1 MSVLLIFQIIWT
13 APNTLIGLLVGVFN
27 LLTGG
32 RLRWRLGAVECSGGI
47 VKRLFAGMPNR
58 RIVAM
63 TLGHVI
69 LGIHEEALES
79 VTNHERVHVR
89 QYERWGIFFLP
100 AYGIASLIAWRR
112 GQDPYRGNMF
122 EVEAYKVKG

>member
-1 MSVLLIFQIIWT
+1 MSLLLVCQVIWT
-13 APNTLIGLLVGVFN
+13 APNTLLGLLIGVLN
-27 LLTGG
+27 LLAGG
-32 RLRWRLGAVECSGGI
+32 RMRWRIGAIECSGGI
-47 VKRLFAGMPNR
+47 VRRLFGGIPNR
-58 RIVAM
+58 RIIAM

-69 LGIHEEALES
+69 LGIDEDALES

-89 QYERWGIFFLP
+89 QYERWGVLFLP
-100 AYGIASLIAWRR
+100 AYAIASIVAWRR